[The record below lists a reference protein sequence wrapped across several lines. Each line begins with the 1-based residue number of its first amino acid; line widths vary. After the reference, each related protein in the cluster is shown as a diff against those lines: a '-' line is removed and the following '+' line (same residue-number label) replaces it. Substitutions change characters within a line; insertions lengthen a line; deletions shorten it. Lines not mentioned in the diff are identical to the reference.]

1 MDKNELVVKICEIDP
16 TQSIN
21 ILLQHDEKELQE
33 YLEKLKSRKEG
44 DDDIPNI
51 PFH

>member
-1 MDKNELVVKICEIDP
+1 MNKNELIMEICKIDS
-16 TQSIN
+16 TQSMYV
-21 ILLQHDEKELQE
+21 LLQHDEKELQE

-44 DDDIPNI
+44 DEDIPNI